1 MSKRPSSRYLREFE
15 SLVDSYIKQLDKLDK
30 VVAELLE
37 SSPQRAMRSL
47 DAYPADTQ
55 LKILEKR
62 NETLSIGYALSV
74 SITDLTQNFRIAPS
88 KLLEL
93 LLRVVTR
100 FLSLLTK
107 YVGVFK
113 IDSIEITISMTP
125 SIAVKVACQ

>member
-1 MSKRPSSRYLREFE
+1 MLKRPSSRCLREFE

-30 VVAELLE
+30 DVAELLE
-37 SSPQRAMRSL
+37 SSPQRAMSL

-93 LLRVVTR
+93 LLRVITR

>member
-1 MSKRPSSRYLREFE
+1 MSKGPSSRGFREFE
-15 SLVDSYIKQLDKLDK
+15 SLVDSCIKQLEKLDK
-30 VVAELLE
+30 DVAELLG
-37 SSPQRAMRSL
+37 SSPQRGVRSL

-62 NETLSIGYALSV
+62 NEALAIGYALSV
-74 SITDLTQNFRIAPS
+74 SITDPLQNFRIAHSRP
-88 KLLEL
+88 LEL
-93 LLRVVTR
+93 FIRVITR

-107 YVGVFK
+107 YVRVFK